1 MRNILVPQVGH
12 VPCVAGR
19 PFFNV
24 TCWAFEISLFA
35 LHFTQY
41 PWAIFVLLASRSKI
55 ISLQAHHHHGFIL
68 AIPSHHVNPQDKIN
82 IPEKYIF
89 LVTKIYFHLDTCYA

>member
-12 VPCVAGR
+12 VPWVAGR
-19 PFFNV
+19 PFFKV

-41 PWAIFVLLASRSKI
+41 PWAIFVLLATRSKI
-55 ISLQAHHHHGFIL
+55 ITRQAHHHQGFIL
-68 AIPSHHVNPQDKIN
+68 AIQIHHVNP
-82 IPEKYIF
+82 
-89 LVTKIYFHLDTCYA
+89 